1 MGYFRVVEQ
10 KKRNE
15 RIYNQTKNSCCAGVY
30 YDDKKKERYV
40 KYSPNR
46 NPGLTK
52 ILRRKSNKKIRQS
65 KDVWN
70 YNQYRKLYDY
80 WWVLF

>member
-10 KKRNE
+10 KKRNK

-30 YDDKKKERYV
+30 YDDKKERYI
-40 KYSPNR
+40 KYSPNL

-80 WWVLF
+80 WCVLF